1 MSGDPIEFRAEKRL
15 ARLHDPRRNF
25 ELTRV
30 ESEIRFDPLTR
41 ASGRICHF
49 SFADLPAPDLS
60 GIIAES
66 RNACPFCPGRLESAT
81 PRFPDE
87 LVPGGRM
94 GRGNALLFPNLYP
107 YDDLSAVAV
116 LCEEHFLPMGEMPEQ
131 VVSDGIGL
139 ARDFFVAAGDRVEN
153 GAGFGLATWNYMP
166 PSGASQVHPHMQVVL
181 TANPGNAVV
190 RELEAESAFLRR
202 HGECFG
208 HELLRAEQARG
219 ERFVARTGAVAWLV
233 PFVPSGLLG
242 DCVALFPGR
251 GNLAEL
257 SDAEVAEF
265 ARGLVR
271 VLRAFSGRGLWSFNL
286 TFFPARFGAADGRHW
301 LSARILPRFYLNP
314 RLHVS
319 DASYL
324 QLLLEERFAMVY
336 PEATAA
342 LLRKAFASP

>member
-1 MSGDPIEFRAEKRL
+1 MSSGSIEFRLEKKL

-25 ELTRV
+25 ELTQV
-30 ESEIRFDPLTR
+30 ESEIRYDPLTR

-49 SFADLPAPDLS
+49 SIADLPVPDLS
-60 GIIAES
+60 GIIADS
-66 RNACPFCPGRLESAT
+66 RAVCPFCPGKLESTT
-81 PRFPDE
+81 PRFPED

-94 GRGNALLFPNLYP
+94 GRGSALLFPNLYP
-107 YDDLSAVAV
+107 YDDISAVAA
-116 LCEEHFLPMGEMPEQ
+116 LCSEHFHPMGAMPEQ
-131 VVSDGIGL
+131 LVRDGIGL
-139 ARDFFVAAGDRVEN
+139 ARDFFLVAGDRVEN
-153 GAGFGLATWNYMP
+153 GEGFGLATWNYMP

-181 TANPGNAVV
+181 TANPGNAVA
-190 RELEAESAFLRR
+190 RELEAESAFLRQ

-219 ERFVARTGAVAWLV
+219 ERFVALTGAVAWLV
-233 PFVPSGLLG
+233 PFVPGGMFG
-242 DCVALFPGR
+242 DCVALFPER
-251 GNLAEL
+251 RNLADL
-257 SDAEVAEF
+257 SDGDVAEF

-271 VLRAFSGRGLWSFNL
+271 VLQAFSGRGLWSFNL
-286 TFFPARFGAADGRHW
+286 TFFPARFGAGDGSHW

-342 LLRKAFASP
+342 LLRKAFAVP